1 MSGITH
7 IAGLRIE
14 TGRGLVRQRCAW
26 CGAVLVDEDLTRVAF
41 EADDP
46 DKTIATWQPGAQVHV
61 DGDASWVHAEEAQL
75 PDDSCA
81 VLDPDVTR

>member
-14 TGRGLVRQRCAW
+14 TGPLVRQRCAW
-26 CGAVLVDEDLTRVAF
+26 CGAVLVDADLTMIAF
-41 EADDP
+41 EVDDP
-46 DKTIATWQPGAQVHV
+46 SKTIGTWPPGAQVHV
-61 DGDASWVHAEEAQL
+61 DGPASSIHAGDQL

-81 VLDPDVTR
+81 ALDPAVTH